1 MKSILVT
8 VGTTGFDDLIEVV
21 SSKAFATTI
30 LALGFSK
37 VIVQYGSSIHKFC
50 EDSFRELGVG
60 SVPSVHCRS
69 RSSPSTTAHLW
80 NPISKRLI

>member
-1 MKSILVT
+1 MKSLLVT

-30 LALGFSK
+30 LSLGFSK

-50 EDSFRELGVG
+50 EDSFRELGVW
-60 SVPSVHCRS
+60 SVHLVFS
-69 RSSPSTTAHLW
+69 RLWSFLSTTVPL
-80 NPISKRLI
+80 